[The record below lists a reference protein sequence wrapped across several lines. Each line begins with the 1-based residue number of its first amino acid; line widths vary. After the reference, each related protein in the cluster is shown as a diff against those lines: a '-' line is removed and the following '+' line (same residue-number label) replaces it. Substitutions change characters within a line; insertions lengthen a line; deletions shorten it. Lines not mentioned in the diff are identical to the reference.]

1 MVTSFAENPTNSLL
15 YVQYALQ
22 LRAFLDIVKETGHGV
37 FCSTTIG
44 TLNDEIGAAFRKLVR
59 EKHGQDATP
68 MVAGQVYDSVYL
80 WAIAAARAGGTGVP
94 YDGIEQ
100 NRKVC
105 DFIRSSIYRGVVGT
119 IRFMWGQAATPYP
132 AETNDPSLGMPTIIM
147 QCQDYTK
154 DVTIIG
160 PDPYAEGDWMTPP
173 WLK

>member
-1 MVTSFAENPTNSLL
+1 MKNPI
-15 YVQYALQ
+15 QCA
-22 LRAFLDIVKETGHGV
+22 I
-37 FCSTTIG
+37 IG
-44 TLNDEIGAAFRKLVR
+44 YGYMGEVR
-59 EKHGQDATP
+59 R
-68 MVAGQVYDSVYL
+68 M
-80 WAIAAARAGGTGVP
+80 I
-94 YDGIEQ
+94 IEQ